1 MTFIEPHLITHCC
14 LNCGRHF
21 ALHQVRQV
29 HPAEHTSEGEAEV
42 LVCPICGCYDPVPL
56 SNEQIFPSLHAI
68 ASAEQS
74 ALAFAHQSGINAV
87 WLDAVAQV
95 ISRLTQYGQ
104 TVAPSELKEPLQ
116 ELAQLGYLEFELS
129 KSGTLTVSLLG
140 QPTLLANYFWSVWV
154 PHHLLSNSLKV
165 AVVPRL
171 SSAQEDAHHCTVVF
185 RIPGAREAAR
195 EFLTDLATQYP
206 GCTPEIVAIQAGD
219 ALRREGSQ

>member
-1 MTFIEPHLITHCC
+1 MQT
-14 LNCGRHF
+14 
-21 ALHQVRQV
+21 
-29 HPAEHTSEGEAEV
+29 
-42 LVCPICGCYDPVPL
+42 
-56 SNEQIFPSLHAI
+56 EQAYPTIPAI
-68 ASAEQS
+68 ASTEHS
-74 ALAFAHQSGINAV
+74 ALAYAHQSGLNAV
-87 WLDAVAQV
+87 WLDAVVQV

-116 ELAQLGYLEFELS
+116 ELAQLEYLEVELS
-129 KSGTLTVSLLG
+129 DSGTLAVSLLG
-140 QPTLLANYFWSVWV
+140 QPALLTNYFWSVWV

-185 RIPGAREAAR
+185 RIPGTREAAR